1 MTPCAPR
8 RHHLVVQ
15 PTTPMHEG
23 GGDDDQ
29 QSSMHLSPK
38 TLFREASDADSR
50 MLDSSPPSSSSDLN
64 SSTDSGVVR
73 SLERSPSV
81 PVQMVMPVPR
91 QETPPY
97 KRIRALRLFGS
108 PQTPK
113 TLLQHAEAPSTVHV
127 SRQRLSQYVKP
138 VQTAALANVNPF
150 SPLQTT
156 PPPEPRP
163 KRPRKSLQRA
173 QPVGA
178 ESQSIVRRN
187 NGIRGLLWHVPPL
200 CERRVTEPRGDDT
213 GGGDYKPRRKRESR
227 RRLVTFASAARG
239 PSPAIVN
246 NFLGVGDKRVLPHDR
261 DRVHTPQ
268 DVPTPEGG
276 TAEDLWECYDE
287 EMVQDRIV
295 KAQRITRME
304 PGQSRYETEFLELN
318 EVGSGE
324 FGSVYKCLH
333 RLDGCVYAIK
343 KSRKPMRGTQDEK
356 TALNEVYAHAVL
368 GQHPH
373 VVRYYSAW
381 AENDHM
387 IIQNEFCNEGSLAD
401 AIQRNAREGKHF
413 SEKELRRILLHVA
426 EGLRYIHSQNLV
438 HMDIKPGNIFI
449 SRVPISTLPESQD
462 DGFDSGSE
470 GPTEEVVYK
479 IGDLGHVT
487 STKNPQVEEGDCRY
501 LSKEVLREDYSNLP
515 KADIFALGLTVFEA
529 GGGGPLPKNGQ
540 DWVAIRKGNLP
551 TLEQCSPEFNQLLT
565 EMIQKVA
572 TQRPSA
578 SSLLHHPVLV
588 PNATKSRAQLRKE
601 LNAERFKNELLSK
614 KLEEASMCLQSLPV
628 VHSSSTQT
636 SRAQRFVGKKANRSH
651 SVTNF

>member
-1 MTPCAPR
+1 MPAVRECPMTPCAPR
-8 RHHLVVQ
+8 RHELVVQ

-23 GGDDDQ
+23 GGDDNQ
-29 QSSMHLSPK
+29 QPNMHLSPK
-38 TLFREASDADSR
+38 TLFREPADAESR

-64 SSTDSGVVR
+64 SSTDSGVAR

-81 PVQMVMPVPR
+81 PVQMVIPVPR

-113 TLLQHAEAPSTVHV
+113 TLLQRAEAP
-127 SRQRLSQYVKP
+127 QYRCRE
-138 VQTAALANVNPF
+138 
-150 SPLQTT
+150 
-156 PPPEPRP
+156 PPAC
-163 KRPRKSLQRA
+163 Q
-173 QPVGA
+173 
-178 ESQSIVRRN
+178 
-187 NGIRGLLWHVPPL
+187 
-200 CERRVTEPRGDDT
+200 
-213 GGGDYKPRRKRESR
+213 PRRSPFRPNR
-227 RRLVTFASAARG
+227 PSAR
-239 PSPAIVN
+239 P
-246 NFLGVGDKRVLPHDR
+246 
-261 DRVHTPQ
+261 PQ
-268 DVPTPEGG
+268 DTNNKVPALLLVSARTATGVCVGTRPTPENG
-276 TAEDLWECYDE
+276 TYEDLWECCDE
-287 EMVQDRIV
+287 EMVQDCIV
-295 KAQRITRME
+295 KAQHITRME
-304 PGQSRYETEFLELN
+304 PGHSRYETEFLELN

-387 IIQNEFCNEGSLAD
+387 IIQNEFCNGGSLAD
-401 AIQRNAREGKHF
+401 AIQRNAQEGTHF
-413 SEKELRRILLHVA
+413 SEKDLRRILLHVA

-449 SRVPISTLPESQD
+449 SRVPIAVLPESQD
-462 DGFDSGSE
+462 DGFDSDSE
-470 GPTEEVVYK
+470 GPTVEVVYK
-479 IGDLGHVT
+479 IGDLGH
-487 STKNPQVEEGDCRY
+487 
-501 LSKEVLREDYSNLP
+501 
-515 KADIFALGLTVFEA
+515 ADIFALGLTVFEA

-551 TLEQCSPEFNQLLT
+551 KLEQCSPEFNQLLA
-565 EMIQKVA
+565 EMIQKVP

-578 SSLLHHPVLV
+578 SSLLHHPVTSSSPRNWKRRPCV
-588 PNATKSRAQLRKE
+588 CSPCP
-601 LNAERFKNELLSK
+601 F
-614 KLEEASMCLQSLPV
+614 
-628 VHSSSTQT
+628 VHSLSTQT
-636 SRAQRFVGKKANRSH
+636 SRASRFVGKKANRSH

>member
-1 MTPCAPR
+1 MTPCASR
-8 RHHLVVQ
+8 RVHLAVQ
-15 PTTPMHEG
+15 PTTPVHEV
-23 GGDDDQ
+23 GGDEDPHS
-29 QSSMHLSPK
+29 SSMHLSPK
-38 TLFREASDADSR
+38 TLFREAADACSS

-81 PVQMVMPVPR
+81 PVQMVMPVQRP
-91 QETPPY
+91 ETPPY

-113 TLLQHAEAPSTVHV
+113 TLLQRAEAPSTARVN
-127 SRQRLSQYVKP
+127 RQRVSHHVKP
-138 VQTAALANVNPF
+138 VQAAALANVNPF

-156 PPPEPRP
+156 PPEPRP
-163 KRPRKSLQRA
+163 KRARKCYS
-173 QPVGA
+173 
-178 ESQSIVRRN
+178 
-187 NGIRGLLWHVPPL
+187 
-200 CERRVTEPRGDDT
+200 
-213 GGGDYKPRRKRESR
+213 
-227 RRLVTFASAARG
+227 
-239 PSPAIVN
+239 
-246 NFLGVGDKRVLPHDR
+246 VLR
-261 DRVHTPQ
+261 
-268 DVPTPEGG
+268 TPESGD
-276 TAEDLWECYDE
+276 TEDLWECYDE
-287 EMVQDRIV
+287 DSVVQERIF
-295 KAQRITRME
+295 KMQRITRME
-304 PGQSRYETEFLELN
+304 PGQSRYETEFLELA

-381 AENDHM
+381 AEDDHM

-401 AIQRNAREGKHF
+401 AIQRNARNGEHF
-413 SEKELRRILLHVA
+413 SEKDLRRILLHVA

-449 SRVPISTLPESQD
+449 SRVPITALPESQD

-470 GPTEEVVYK
+470 GPSEEVVYK

-529 GGGGPLPKNGQ
+529 GGGGPLPKNGEH
-540 DWVAIRKGNLP
+540 WAAIRKGKLP
-551 TLEQCSPEFNQLLT
+551 TLEQCSPEFNQLLA
-565 EMIQKVA
+565 EMIQKVP
-572 TQRPSA
+572 TERPSA

-601 LNAERFKNELLSK
+601 LNAERFKNELLSR
-614 KLEEASMCLQSLPV
+614 KLEEASLCLQSIPI

-636 SRAQRFVGKKANRSH
+636 SRSHRLVGKKANRSH

>member
-1 MTPCAPR
+1 
-8 RHHLVVQ
+8 
-15 PTTPMHEG
+15 MHEG
-23 GGDDDQ
+23 GGDDDDQ
-29 QSSMHLSPK
+29 AMISSMHLSPK
-38 TLFREASDADSR
+38 TLFRGEAV
-50 MLDSSPPSSSSDLN
+50 DSSPPSSSSDLN

-91 QETPPY
+91 QDTPPY

-113 TLLQHAEAPSTVHV
+113 TLLQRAEAPSTVLV
-127 SRQRLSQYVKP
+127 SRQRISQHVKP
-138 VQTAALANVNPF
+138 VQAPATAAALANVNPF

-156 PPPEPRP
+156 PPEPRP
-163 KRPRKSLQRA
+163 KRPRKCYSLLR
-173 QPVGA
+173 
-178 ESQSIVRRN
+178 
-187 NGIRGLLWHVPPL
+187 
-200 CERRVTEPRGDDT
+200 
-213 GGGDYKPRRKRESR
+213 
-227 RRLVTFASAARG
+227 
-239 PSPAIVN
+239 
-246 NFLGVGDKRVLPHDR
+246 
-261 DRVHTPQ
+261 
-268 DVPTPEGG
+268 TPESA
-276 TAEDLWECYDE
+276 TAEELWECYDDDAVE
-287 EMVQDRIV
+287 DRII
-295 KAQRITRME
+295 KMQRITRME
-304 PGQSRYETEFLELN
+304 PGQSRYETEFLELT

-401 AIQRNAREGKHF
+401 AIQRNEREGKHF

-449 SRVPISTLPESQD
+449 SRVPLAALPESID

-470 GPTEEVVYK
+470 GPTEELVYK

-551 TLEQCSPEFNQLLT
+551 TLQQCSQNFNQLLT

-572 TQRPSA
+572 AKRPSA

-601 LNAERFKNELLSK
+601 LNAERFKNELLSR
-614 KLEEASMCLQSLPV
+614 KLEEASMCLQSLPIV
-628 VHSSSTQT
+628 SSSSTAQN
-636 SRAQRFVGKKANRSH
+636 SRVHRLIGKKANRSH

>member
-1 MTPCAPR
+1 MPAVRECPMTPCAPR

-29 QSSMHLSPK
+29 QSSIHLSPK
-38 TLFREASDADSR
+38 TLFREAADADSR

-113 TLLQHAEAPSTVHV
+113 TLLQRAEAPSTVLV
-127 SRQRLSQYVKP
+127 SRQRLSQHVKP
-138 VQTAALANVNPF
+138 VQTAAALANVNPF
-150 SPLQTT
+150 SPMQTT

-163 KRPRKSLQRA
+163 KRPRKCYS
-173 QPVGA
+173 
-178 ESQSIVRRN
+178 
-187 NGIRGLLWHVPPL
+187 
-200 CERRVTEPRGDDT
+200 
-213 GGGDYKPRRKRESR
+213 
-227 RRLVTFASAARG
+227 
-239 PSPAIVN
+239 
-246 NFLGVGDKRVLPHDR
+246 VLR
-261 DRVHTPQ
+261 
-268 DVPTPEGG
+268 TPESG
-276 TAEDLWECYDE
+276 TPEDLWECYEE

-295 KAQRITRME
+295 NKPQRITRME
-304 PGQSRYETEFLELN
+304 PGQSRYETEFLELH

-449 SRVPISTLPESQD
+449 SRVPISVLPESQD

-636 SRAQRFVGKKANRSH
+636 SRANRFVGKKANRSH

>member
-163 KRPRKSLQRA
+163 KRPRKCYS
-173 QPVGA
+173 
-178 ESQSIVRRN
+178 
-187 NGIRGLLWHVPPL
+187 
-200 CERRVTEPRGDDT
+200 
-213 GGGDYKPRRKRESR
+213 
-227 RRLVTFASAARG
+227 
-239 PSPAIVN
+239 
-246 NFLGVGDKRVLPHDR
+246 VLR
-261 DRVHTPQ
+261 
-268 DVPTPEGG
+268 TPEGG

-449 SRVPISTLPESQD
+449 SRVPISVLPESQD

>member
-1 MTPCAPR
+1 
-8 RHHLVVQ
+8 
-15 PTTPMHEG
+15 MHEG
-23 GGDDDQ
+23 GGDDDDQ
-29 QSSMHLSPK
+29 AMISSMHLSPK
-38 TLFREASDADSR
+38 TLFRGEAV
-50 MLDSSPPSSSSDLN
+50 DSSPPSSSSDLN

-91 QETPPY
+91 QDTPPY

-113 TLLQHAEAPSTVHV
+113 TLLQRAEAPSTVLV
-127 SRQRLSQYVKP
+127 SRQRISQHVKP
-138 VQTAALANVNPF
+138 VQAPATAAALANVNPF

-156 PPPEPRP
+156 PPEPRP
-163 KRPRKSLQRA
+163 KRPRKCYS
-173 QPVGA
+173 
-178 ESQSIVRRN
+178 
-187 NGIRGLLWHVPPL
+187 
-200 CERRVTEPRGDDT
+200 
-213 GGGDYKPRRKRESR
+213 
-227 RRLVTFASAARG
+227 
-239 PSPAIVN
+239 
-246 NFLGVGDKRVLPHDR
+246 VLR
-261 DRVHTPQ
+261 
-268 DVPTPEGG
+268 TPESA
-276 TAEDLWECYDE
+276 TAEELWECYDDDAVE
-287 EMVQDRIV
+287 DRII
-295 KAQRITRME
+295 KMQRITRME
-304 PGQSRYETEFLELN
+304 PGQSRYETEFLELT

-401 AIQRNAREGKHF
+401 AIQRNEREGKHF

-449 SRVPISTLPESQD
+449 SRVPLAALPESID

-470 GPTEEVVYK
+470 GPTEELVYK

-551 TLEQCSPEFNQLLT
+551 TLQQCSQNFNQLLT

-572 TQRPSA
+572 AKRPSA

-601 LNAERFKNELLSK
+601 LNAERFKNELLSR
-614 KLEEASMCLQSLPV
+614 KLEEASMCLQSLPIV
-628 VHSSSTQT
+628 SSSSTAQN
-636 SRAQRFVGKKANRSH
+636 SRVHRLIGKKANRSH